1 MYTTRKTGWRSE
13 QEHANHCW
21 YFLMKSYTFPLFVT
35 LRSLGLLSNNAF
47 YPVLSAKGS
56 SLRKSVAVPLFR
68 AFFLS
73 WRVKHGIAN
82 QPFKWQEVQ
91 KTIKNQQNPAPT
103 ELSSFT
109 CTSETFPYTFEGW
122 LQYIPCRALY
132 SKFLL
137 LVWHR
142 LNLLI
147 FRACKLQLIYYASCC
162 GGGPLGKLC
171 VWESRFWYSAST
183 LGLFSDFMSRLLE
196 SWIGTFSV

>member
-1 MYTTRKTGWRSE
+1 MLV
-13 QEHANHCW
+13 
-21 YFLMKSYTFPLFVT
+21 FSYEVIHISTVC
-35 LRSLGLLSNNAF
+35 
-47 YPVLSAKGS
+47 YPQVS
-56 SLRKSVAVPLFR
+56 RVAVKQCILPSAFSKGIITEGICYCAFIR